1 MVDWQL
7 TKSTMFVEK
16 LSIVFLGGVLRMI
29 KSWSRRTAILVPV
42 VDFQVIRGWQA
53 SAILQ

>member
-1 MVDWQL
+1 MVDWEL
-7 TKSTMFVEK
+7 TKSTMLEENF
-16 LSIVFLGGVLRMI
+16 SIVFSGSALRMI
-29 KSWSRRTAILVPV
+29 KSRSRRTAILVPV